1 MAKPMT
7 TDQQEQMAQR
17 ERILSRLLR
26 NESDVAYR
34 RRVRTML
41 SYLDPQPGQVIL
53 DCGTGMGFYA
63 RTIRRLY
70 RGVQII
76 GVDMDTRALAFA
88 RANLESDILVAHAD
102 IYSLPLAAAS
112 VDSVLM
118 SEVLEHLADEAA
130 GLAEVH
136 RVLKPG
142 GKLAI
147 TVPSSRYPGWY
158 DPINRLSE
166 AIRRRPIRTGP
177 FAGIWANHER
187 LYDTDRLAQVLN
199 DAGFA
204 VGSMAYLTH
213 YCFPGTQTI
222 VYTIGKGLIERGL
235 LPAAVSRSV
244 HRFEG
249 EANRGSPLNPLN
261 WALALFHQI
270 DRLNEDEK
278 RMARVDTFVNLA
290 VLAAKH

>member
-1 MAKPMT
+1 MT
-7 TDQQEQMAQR
+7 TDQQKQAAER
-17 ERILSRLLR
+17 ERILSRLLH

-41 SYLDPQPGQVIL
+41 SYLDPQPGQVVL

-63 RTIRRLY
+63 RTLHRLY
-70 RGVQII
+70 RGVRVI
-76 GVDMDTRALAFA
+76 GVDMDTHALAFA
-88 RANLESDILVAHAD
+88 RANLDSDILVAHAD
-102 IYSLPLAAAS
+102 IYRLPLATES

-118 SEVLEHLADEAA
+118 SEVLEHLEDEAT
-130 GLAEVH
+130 GLAEAH

-147 TVPSSRYPGWY
+147 TVPYSRYPGWY

-166 AIRRRPIRTGP
+166 AVRRRPIRTGP
-177 FAGIWANHER
+177 FAGIWANHQR
-187 LYDTDRLAQVLN
+187 LYDADRLRQVLN

-204 VGSMAYLTH
+204 VGPVAHLTH

-222 VYTIGKGLIERGL
+222 VYTVGKGLIERGL
-235 LPAAVSRSV
+235 LPAVVSRSV

-261 WALALFHQI
+261 WGLALFHRI
-270 DRLNEDEK
+270 DRLNEDET

-290 VLAAKH
+290 VLATKR

>member
-1 MAKPMT
+1 MAQPMT
-7 TDQQEQMAQR
+7 TDQQEQVAER
-17 ERILSRLLR
+17 ERILSRLLH

-34 RRVRTML
+34 RRVRNML

-63 RTIRRLY
+63 RAIHRLY
-70 RGVQII
+70 PGVQVI

-88 RANLESDILVAHAD
+88 RANLDTGILVTHAD
-102 IYSLPLAAAS
+102 IYRLPLATES

-118 SEVLEHLADEAA
+118 SEVLEHLADESA
-130 GLAEVH
+130 GLVEVR
-136 RVLKPG
+136 RVLVPG

-147 TVPSSRYPGWY
+147 TVPFERYSGWY
-158 DPINRLSE
+158 DPINRVSE
-166 AIRRRPIRTGP
+166 VIRGRPIRTGP
-177 FAGIWANHER
+177 FAGIWANHQR
-187 LYDTDRLAQVLN
+187 LYSADRLDQVLN

-204 VGSMAYLTH
+204 VGPVAYLTH

-249 EANRGSPLNPLN
+249 EANRASPLNPLN
-261 WALALFHQI
+261 WALALFHRI
-270 DRLNEDEK
+270 DRLNEDER

-290 VLAAKH
+290 VMATKR